1 MTALPGRPRWV
12 QVGGRRPGVG
22 GGGFPWGAE
31 RVGSATSGWQL
42 GHRQLP
48 RAPAPHSIDI
58 GGDHLPTMAVEQHCP
73 RGPSAAAGTPVSAR
87 STSAAPGWQPLHW
100 TMQPRACGL
109 AGGAGGRG
117 ADRRHCGSMPGAPCW
132 PLPCPH
138 CGRCVCVCV
147 SVSACVGVCAHVRS
161 CVCTYMQVCEVC
173 ARVSMCVQMSAHM
186 HAHGCMYTCVHACD
200 ACLYVHVRAR
210 VHPCL
215 HMFECAEH
223 VCARARMLICVHVCV
238 HACVC
243 MIARAFLCACVCV
256 HCVHVCAHACG
267 CMRTCACTRAFV
279 HTCVHVCVSLR
290 LDAEKATG
298 PARAQEGS
306 GGGSRGHGWP
316 RGPGSS
322 QVMAITPAAYPN
334 RPRRCTKE
342 VTSTLFPR

>member
-1 MTALPGRPRWV
+1 MRSRWAQPPLGGSWGIASFLGPQPLIPLTSAATICQRWPWSSTVLGDLLQPQGLLCPRARRQLPLAGGPCTGRCSPEPAAWL
-12 QVGGRRPGVG
+12 GVRG
-22 GGGFPWGAE
+22 GGGLTGATAAQCP
-31 RVGSATSGWQL
+31 G
-42 GHRQLP
+42 P
-48 RAPAPHSIDI
+48 RAGLCPV
-58 GGDHLPTMAVEQHCP
+58 PT
-73 RGPSAAAGTPVSAR
+73 AAA
-87 STSAAPGWQPLHW
+87 
-100 TMQPRACGL
+100 
-109 AGGAGGRG
+109 
-117 ADRRHCGSMPGAPCW
+117 
-132 PLPCPH
+132 
-138 CGRCVCVCV
+138 VCVCV

-173 ARVSMCVQMSAHM
+173 ARVSMCVHMSAHM

-215 HMFECAEH
+215 HMFVSALS
-223 VCARARMLICVHVCV
+223 MCVHV
-238 HACVC
+238 HACLYACMCACAPVC

-256 HCVHVCAHACG
+256 HCVHVCAHACD

-298 PARAQEGS
+298 PARAQEGN

-334 RPRRCTKE
+334 RPRRCTRE